1 MDYNEEARRF
11 SQSMDERKNLG
22 VLNGGA
28 NAYNQMAKRNSL
40 TPAQY
45 VNEQLFNPTSYLQS
59 ANNSALSGALQSN
72 NPYPQ
77 NGAHPIISVFNEASR
92 RANDINNQAYAG
104 LTKMANLFNRGAP
117 NISWD
122 DYASAQDR
130 GNYIDSYQDSM
141 RFLTAL
147 KNHQNAQAQDRF
159 NVSNALKEYNSNR
172 ENLYNQQKLLADEA
186 HANMSANLRA
196 RDQDFQ
202 MRQQALSYAQNQQK
216 MQNDRVK
223 NYNDFT
229 LSLGEIY
236 NDLTKEQQEQI
247 RQRYISNGDIPQIN
261 LKEKNFM
268 GSNTYD
274 VVYQNAHGY
283 TQGYT
288 QNYPQYQDQNLTQNY
303 PQFDE
308 NTTANYESPR
318 INFSQSAPNPRV
330 NITPASEEPQNFTQP
345 NPRVNITQGTDFNA
359 TQNQDQ
365 AGASGVYQRGK
376 YLFTKDANGNEL
388 IQDPKTGQWHIY
400 N

>member
-11 SQSMDERKNLG
+11 SQSMDERKKLG
-22 VLNGGA
+22 VLDGGA

-45 VNEQLFNPTSYLQS
+45 VNGQLFNPTSYLQS
-59 ANNSALSGALQSN
+59 ANNGALSGALQSN
-72 NPYPQ
+72 TPYPQ

-104 LTKMANLFNRGAP
+104 LAKMANLFNRQAP

-122 DYASAQDR
+122 NYAPAQDR

-147 KNHQNAQAQDRF
+147 KNRQDALAQDRF

-172 ENLYNQQKLLADEA
+172 ENFYNQQKLLADEA
-186 HANMSANLRA
+186 HANMSANLAA
-196 RDQDFQ
+196 RNQDFQ

-229 LSLGEIY
+229 LSLGENY
-236 NDLTKEQQEQI
+236 DDLTKEQKEQI
-247 RQRYISNGDIPQIN
+247 RQRYILNGDIPQIN

-268 GSNTYD
+268 GSNVYD
-274 VVYQNAHGY
+274 VAYQNARGY

-308 NTTANYESPR
+308 NATANYESPR
-318 INFSQSAPNPRV
+318 INFSQSAQSPRV
-330 NITPASEEPQNFTQP
+330 NITPASEENLTHP
-345 NPRVNITQGTDFNA
+345 NPRVNITPSTDFNA

-365 AGASGVYQRGK
+365 AGVSGVYQRGK